1 MEIMAFSIGG
11 IVSILML
18 IGGIALTVV
27 TILRMRMGSALMKI
41 RQHRVIMT
49 MAITKGGA
57 MIAMVLI
64 QAASLLP
71 PDIVRVDNP
80 FEEEYIHIV
89 TPSAPESIEA
99 AP

>member
-27 TILRMRMGSALMKI
+27 TILRMRSG
-41 RQHRVIMT
+41 R
-49 MAITKGGA
+49 ITLPTWGKVLLCGA
-57 MIAMVLI
+57 MIAMVLV
-64 QAASLLP
+64 QAACLLP

>member
-18 IGGIALTVV
+18 IGGIALTVI
-27 TILRMRMGSALMKI
+27 TMLRMRSG
-41 RQHRVIMT
+41 R
-49 MAITKGGA
+49 ITLPTWGKVLLCGA

-64 QAASLLP
+64 QAVCLLP
-71 PDIVRVDNP
+71 PDVVRVDNP

-89 TPSAPESIEA
+89 MPSAPESIEA